1 MVHVSTVC
9 PLAKAFLHH
18 LFTLKATLKP
28 GQTRHLNLSAQT
40 NLAWWDA
47 LIESWPGISV
57 QQFLM
62 LRQPDYLIPCD
73 ASETWGCGPWC
84 TPHWLQV
91 PWSLPSPTLN
101 SPAGA
106 VPSCDSSC
114 CMGAGWTGRL
124 VHCHSDNAPVVA
136 QVNRL
141 HVHNSLA
148 PTCCVVWPSSRLFTI
163 FGCMR
168 SMSQAQPTQAQT
180 TCLAI
185 RQQLSYTPSPIHP
198 LCHLAC
204 LHR

>member
-1 MVHVSTVC
+1 MQTEVCKWHAFSGVPGGPYGPCVHGLSAGQSLSPPPVHPES
-9 PLAKAFLHH
+9 
-18 LFTLKATLKP
+18 TLKP
-28 GQTRHLNLSAQT
+28 GQTRRLNLSAQT

-114 CMGAGWTGRL
+114 CMGGRL
-124 VHCHSDNAPVVA
+124 DRPPCPLPFR
-136 QVNRL
+136 Q
-141 HVHNSLA
+141 
-148 PTCCVVWPSSRLFTI
+148 CPSSRP
-163 FGCMR
+163 GQ
-168 SMSQAQPTQAQT
+168 QA
-180 TCLAI
+180 TC
-185 RQQLSYTPSPIHP
+185 P
-198 LCHLAC
+198 
-204 LHR
+204 